1 MSISVLVAIAGVMV
15 AAVGTGLLGGR
26 CIRSPAPSFIAWTAA
41 MLAVTVALLA
51 QSIGF
56 VSGFGPAT
64 FRVIQISAQLVA
76 PVALACGLVELV
88 ARGPAARF
96 GRGLPPAGWWSW
108 PV

>member
-41 MLAVTVALLA
+41 MLAITLALLA

-56 VSGFGPAT
+56 VSGFGPAA
-64 FRVIQISAQLVA
+64 FRVIQISVQLVA
-76 PVALACGLVELV
+76 PVALAWGLLELV
-88 ARGPAARF
+88 AQGRPPAS
-96 GRGLPPAGWWSW
+96 GRGLPSAGWWSW